1 MVQLNRAKVAR
12 TDLGLFYSGCIRSI
26 MDCVVPVFYYSLPKY
41 LTQELER
48 VQIAKRAMSI
58 ICLGHSY
65 HEALDIM
72 KFKELATQYDEI
84 CETLFDTNVNDNNH
98 RLYKLLPA
106 PPETAY
112 R

>member
-26 MDCVVPVFYYSLPKY
+26 MDCVVPVFYCSLPKY

-48 VQIAKRAMSI
+48 VQIAKRAMSF

-72 KFKELATQYDEI
+72 NCKELATQYDEI
-84 CETLFDTNVNDNNH
+84 CETLFDTTVNDNNQ
-98 RLYKLLPA
+98 KLLIVKA
-106 PPETAY
+106 RAAF
-112 R
+112 